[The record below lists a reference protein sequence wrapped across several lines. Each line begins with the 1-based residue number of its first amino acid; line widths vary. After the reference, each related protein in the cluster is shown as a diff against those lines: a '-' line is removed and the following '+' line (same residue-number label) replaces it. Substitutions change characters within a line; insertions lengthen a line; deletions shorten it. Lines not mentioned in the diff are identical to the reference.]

1 MTAKHMVRIF
11 HPEIKGKL
19 PFVVVNS
26 GHGEAD
32 DLYDLTKSLTNK
44 DFVLIMVETE
54 NWNDDL
60 SPWKA
65 EAVFPNGAL
74 FEGHADQYLDSL
86 LNEIL
91 PDCEERLKEEGIIP
105 SSYILAGYSLAGL
118 FALYAATQTDRFH
131 RIVSASGS
139 LWYPGFEEFME
150 KERISDNTDLIYLS
164 LGDKEANTRHPL
176 MSQVEKK
183 TASLAKKLPVE
194 TYYELNPGDHF
205 TDPDLRLAKGIS
217 YVLNK

>member
-1 MTAKHMVRIF
+1 MVRIF

-19 PFVVVNS
+19 PFVVVNT

-32 DLYDLTKSLTNK
+32 ELYDLTKSLSDK
-44 DFVLIMVETE
+44 DFVLIMIDTE

-60 SPWKA
+60 SPWYA
-65 EAVFPNGAL
+65 EAVFPNGEP
-74 FEGHADQYLDSL
+74 FNGNADQYLD
-86 LNEIL
+86 EIL
-91 PDCEERLKEEGIIP
+91 NQILPACEKQLKEEGITP

-118 FALYAATQTDRFH
+118 FALYAACQTDRFD

-139 LWYPGFEEFME
+139 LWYPDLEEFMKKKGLSE
-150 KERISDNTDLIYLS
+150 NIDLVYLS
-164 LGDKEANTRHPL
+164 LGDKEAGTSHPL

-183 TASLAKKLPVE
+183 TASLAKQLPVE
-194 TYYELNPGDHF
+194 TFYELNPGDHF
-205 TDPDLRLAKGIS
+205 TEPDLRLAKGIA